1 MAFGAKNNSTYFLIL
16 LSFILYIY
24 SGYFLERTQSFALIS
39 TWFVLFGC
47 YYFILQK
54 ELNNSNLLIQVSII
68 FRLIFLFSIPNLSQ
82 DFYRFIWDGRML
94 LNGFNPYESL
104 PETFINQGLS
114 PVFGAAELYEG
125 MGELNGSH
133 YSNYPPLNQLSFL
146 IGALLGGGSILWTI
160 VVLKIQIILAD
171 IGIIVY
177 GRKLLKKLGLHPNQ
191 IFWYALN
198 PLIILE
204 LTGNLH
210 FEPIMLFF
218 LVLSLYKLLQK
229 KWILSALLLAC
240 SVSVKLIPLLIVPLF
255 YQWFANFNTKKI
267 VPFLSFGAIVV
278 LVNILLFLPFL
289 TPSLISNYSD
299 SVGLWFTNFEFNA
312 SFYYL
317 FRELGYLFRG
327 WNEIAIIGKIL
338 PILVVLC
345 ILYLSFI
352 KNIKTTYH
360 FFNILLFAFT
370 FYYLFSTT
378 IHPWYL
384 ASLILLASFCSYR
397 YPMVWSLGIVL
408 SYMAYASKPYHE
420 NFLVIGIEYLLLFGF
435 ILFEIRIARNNINS
449 YSGKIHK

>member
-1 MAFGAKNNSTYFLIL
+1 MAFGAKNKSTYFLIL
-16 LSFILYIY
+16 LSLNLYVF
-24 SGYFLERTQSFALIS
+24 SGYFIERTQSIALVS
-39 TWFVLFGC
+39 TWTLLFGC

-54 ELNNSNLLIQVSII
+54 ERDNSNLLIQVSII

-94 LNGFNPYESL
+94 FNGFNPYDSL

-133 YSNYPPLNQLSFL
+133 FSNYPPLNQLSFL
-146 IGALLGGGSILWTI
+146 IGALLGGDSILWTV
-160 VVLKIQIILAD
+160 VVLKIQIVLAD

-198 PLIILE
+198 PLIIIE

-210 FEPIMLFF
+210 FEPVMLFF
-218 LVLSLYKLLQK
+218 AVLSLYKLLQK
-229 KWILSALLLAC
+229 KWILAAVLLAC
-240 SVSVKLIPLLIVPLF
+240 SVSVKLIPMLIVPLF

-267 VPFLSFGAIVV
+267 VPFFSFGAIVV
-278 LVNILLFLPFL
+278 IVNILLFLPFL

-312 SFYYL
+312 SFYYI
-317 FRELGYLFRG
+317 FRELGYIFRG

-338 PILVVLC
+338 PVVVVLY

-352 KNIKTTYH
+352 RKIKTTNH
-360 FFNILLFAFT
+360 FFNSLLFAFT

-384 ASLILLASFCSYR
+384 ASIILLSSFSSYR
-397 YPMVWSLGIVL
+397 YPMVWSLTIVL
-408 SYMAYASKPYHE
+408 SYLAYASVPYHE
-420 NFLVIGIEYLLLFGF
+420 NLFVIGLEYLMVF
-435 ILFEIRIARNNINS
+435 IFMLFEIRNRKNLSN
-449 YSGKIHK
+449 

>member
-1 MAFGAKNNSTYFLIL
+1 MAFGAKNKSTYFLIL
-16 LSFILYIY
+16 LSLILYVF
-24 SGYFLERTQSFALIS
+24 SGYFLERTQFLALFS
-39 TWFVLFGC
+39 TWIVLFGC

-54 ELNNSNLLIQVSII
+54 ELDNSNLLIQVSII
-68 FRLIFLFSIPNLSQ
+68 FRLIFLFSLPNLSQ

-114 PVFGAAELYEG
+114 PVFGAIELYKG

-133 YSNYPPLNQLSFL
+133 YSNYPPLNQLNFL
-146 IGALLGGGSILWTI
+146 IGALVGGDRILWTV

-198 PLIILE
+198 PLIIIE
-204 LTGNLH
+204 LVGNLH
-210 FEPIMLFF
+210 FEPVMLLFM
-218 LVLSLYKLLQK
+218 VLSLYKLLHK
-229 KWILSALLLAC
+229 KWILAAVLLAC
-240 SVSVKLIPLLIVPLF
+240 SVSMKLIPLLIVPLF
-255 YQWFANFNTKKI
+255 YQWFANFNAKKI
-267 VPFLSFGAIVV
+267 VPFLSFGAIVIII
-278 LVNILLFLPFL
+278 NILLFLPFL
-289 TPSLISNYSD
+289 TTSLISNYSD

-312 SFYYL
+312 SFYYI

-338 PILVVLC
+338 PILMVLF

-352 KNIKTTYH
+352 KKIKTTNH
-360 FFNILLFAFT
+360 FLNILLFAFT
-370 FYYLFSTT
+370 FYYFFSTT

-384 ASLILLASFCSYR
+384 ATLILLASFSSYR
-397 YPMVWSLGIVL
+397 YPMIWSLGIVL
-408 SYMAYASKPYHE
+408 SYLAYASEPYHE
-420 NFLVIGIEYLLLFGF
+420 NLLVIGIEYL
-435 ILFEIRIARNNINS
+435 ILFAFMVFELRSKWNLS
-449 YSGKIHK
+449 K

>member
-16 LSFILYIY
+16 LSLILYVF
-24 SGYFLERTQSFALIS
+24 SGYFLERTQFVYLAI
-39 TWFVLFGC
+39 TWVALFGC

-54 ELNNSNLLIQVSII
+54 ELDNSNLLIQISII

-125 MGELNGSH
+125 MGELNRSH
-133 YSNYPPLNQLSFL
+133 FSNYPPLNQLSFL
-146 IGALLGGGSILWTI
+146 IGAFLGGDSILWT
-160 VVLKIQIILAD
+160 VVALKIQIVLAD
-171 IGIIVY
+171 IGIIIY

-198 PLIILE
+198 PLIIIE

-210 FEPIMLFF
+210 FEPVMLFF
-218 LVLSLYKLLQK
+218 VVLSLYKLLQK
-229 KWILSALLLAC
+229 KWILAAILLAC

-255 YQWFANFNTKKI
+255 FQWFANFNAKKI
-267 VPFLSFGAIVV
+267 VPFLSFGAVV
-278 LVNILLFLPFL
+278 VVINILLFLPFL

-312 SFYYL
+312 SFYYIL
-317 FRELGYLFRG
+317 RELGYLFRG

-338 PILVVLC
+338 PVLVVLY

-352 KNIKTTYH
+352 RKIKTTNQ

-370 FYYLFSTT
+370 IYYLFSTT

-384 ASLILLASFCSYR
+384 ANLILLASFSSYR
-397 YPMVWSLGIVL
+397 YPMVWSLAVVL
-408 SYMAYASKPYHE
+408 SYLAYASNPYYE
-420 NFLVIGIEYLLLFGF
+420 NLLVIGIEYL
-435 ILFEIRIARNNINS
+435 ILFAFIVYEMRSKKKPII
-449 YSGKIHK
+449 

>member
-16 LSFILYIY
+16 LSLILYVF
-24 SGYFLERTQSFALIS
+24 SGYFLERTQFIPLLGS
-39 TWFVLFGC
+39 WVVLFTC
-47 YYFILQK
+47 YYFILRK
-54 ELNNSNLLIQVSII
+54 EIDHSNLLIQVSII

-82 DFYRFIWDGRML
+82 DFYRFIWDGRMI
-94 LNGFNPYESL
+94 LNGFNPYASL

-114 PVFGAAELYEG
+114 PIFGATELYEG

-133 YSNYPPLNQLSFL
+133 FSNYPPLNQLSFL
-146 IGALLGGGSILWTI
+146 IGALLGGDSILWT
-160 VVLKIQIILAD
+160 VVALKIQIILAD
-171 IGIIVY
+171 IGIIIY

-198 PLIILE
+198 PLIIIE

-210 FEPIMLFF
+210 FESVMLFF
-218 LVLSLYKLLQK
+218 MVLSLYKLLQK
-229 KWILSALLLAC
+229 KWILAAVLLAC

-255 YQWFANFNTKKI
+255 YQWFTNFNTKKI
-267 VPFLSFGAIVV
+267 VPFMSFGGIVV

-312 SFYYL
+312 SFYYV

-338 PILVVLC
+338 PGIVVIY
-345 ILYLSFI
+345 ILYLSLI
-352 KNIKTTYH
+352 RKTKTTNH
-360 FFNILLFAFT
+360 FFNSLLFAFT
-370 FYYLFSTT
+370 FYYFFSTT

-384 ASLILLASFCSYR
+384 ASLVLFGSISNFK
-397 YPMVWSLGIVL
+397 YPMVWSMLVVL
-408 SYMAYASKPYHE
+408 SYYAYSSNPFQE
-420 NFLVIGIEYLLLFGF
+420 NIILIAVEYSIVFLVLALE
-435 ILFEIRIARNNINS
+435 NS
-449 YSGKIHK
+449 NRLELKI